1 MKLRSEGQEQKS
13 SKATKIILI
22 AIIITFL
29 LMVGVIGGIFYIQNT
44 VMKVYIDGKLV
55 QLPENIIVTD
65 ENSGKLYIAIK
76 DIAKYLGYSAHDGE
90 YKLYTQDMNKCYV
103 DTKEETASFFLN
115 SNKIA
120 KVVPNQ
126 SSDYEYFT
134 IEEPVTRKNE
144 QLYTTIE
151 GIQIGFNVS
160 ISYKEQ
166 NHQLEIYTLS
176 YLVPY
181 YDTIMKQYGYT
192 GVDQSFK
199 NQKAILQNLFVVQK
213 NNLYGIVTDKNEEV
227 VSLKYKAM
235 EFNEGQKEFYVT
247 NTLGEKGIITSEANT
262 KIDLRYEDITLVDKE
277 NQFYLVKSN
286 NKYGILDGSGKT
298 IIHSE
303 YDKIGIDPTQFNKN
317 IVNNRIENQYVLLKN
332 IIPVYKNKKWGI
344 FDKTG
349 KLILPMEFD
358 LLGYINSDSN
368 NPNVDNLFLLPEY
381 KVIILGKEIDR
392 VKKYGIYDYQGNE
405 ILGLILDKAYSITNN
420 GQTKYYM
427 ESNGRT
433 YDMEQYLN
441 QQMNT

>member
-1 MKLRSEGQEQKS
+1 MFNV
-13 SKATKIILI
+13 
-22 AIIITFL
+22 AI
-29 LMVGVIGGIFYIQNT
+29 VN
-44 VMKVYIDGKLV
+44 
-55 QLPENIIVTD
+55 
-65 ENSGKLYIAIK
+65 IK

-441 QQMNT
+441 QHMNT